1 MTDFAPFNRDGRRYV
16 YLTEPTLGLLD
27 IGPLDLGA
35 GLRGCNAQGYVV
47 SGWQVGF
54 PAVRPVARNRALAD
68 GTVDDTRFVGARAI
82 SMNIVIDASR
92 ADPQETVD
100 RLMPYLSP
108 RYRPR
113 LHWTIPGSEQERSA
127 LVRGQDAPLQIAGR
141 TAHVVT
147 ASWVAPNGVL
157 ESAEEQCEIIN
168 PGSDTEDGRRYD
180 LVFDRVYPPSLGIGD
195 RLVVNEGT
203 AVAEWTATIFGP
215 CVNPAL
221 IINGVPI
228 RFDRSGGLELT
239 GGTSVTID
247 SRQRTILLNND
258 PTQSRYEFVN
268 FTDWA
273 WDDVRLRPGEN
284 IVRFEGDVLDA
295 GSQVQFCWRS
305 AWL

>member
-1 MTDFAPFNRDGRRYV
+1 MTDISTFSTTDRLV
-16 YLTEPTLGLLD
+16 YLTDPTLGTLN
-27 IGPLDLGA
+27 IGPLVLG
-35 GLRGCNAQGYVV
+35 GGRRECNADGYVV
-47 SGWQVGF
+47 SDWTVGF
-54 PAVRPVARNRALAD
+54 PAVRPVVRNRALAD

-82 SMNIVIDASR
+82 SMSIAIDR
-92 ADPQETVD
+92 RRGDPQLTVD

-113 LHWTIPGSEQERSA
+113 LHWTIPGSDQERSA
-127 LVRGQDAPLQIAGR
+127 LVRGADGPLQINGPQL
-141 TAHVVT
+141 HVVS

-157 ESAEEQCEIIN
+157 ESAAESCEIIN

-195 RLVVNEGT
+195 RLVVNEGN

-228 RFDRSGGLELT
+228 RFDRSGGLTLT

-258 PTQSRYEFVN
+258 PGQSRYEFVN

-273 WDDVRLRPGEN
+273 WDDVRLQPGDN
-284 IVRFEGDVLDA
+284 IVRFEGDTLDP